1 MDEINS
7 IGKDKGSKILRNG
20 IIIMTVLIILILLL
34 FVFLYFCTDT
44 LKTNKQLFFKYASQL
59 IETEGA
65 KSENN
70 IQAFY
75 NKKQEMPYENEGK
88 FDFTIDLEEETNEQ
102 IDIANDFVINFSGK
116 NDKANKKTEQNIELK
131 YSDDVSWPLIYRQDG
146 DVYGIQTDYVS
157 SQYVAVEN
165 NNLKEFAEKIGI
177 SDTSD
182 IPDKIEFTNEMA
194 NIEYSPE
201 ELKEIKERYVSIL
214 ENQLREDQFQNQ
226 KNEDGSISYILTMT
240 NEELKNL
247 LIAILNELKTDEV
260 VLNKIN
266 DILLKINTESED
278 NIIETEDIEAIIQDL
293 QKLETEEGQMQ
304 LIVTKKDSS
313 LISMEFKQNDN
324 IIQLTKND
332 QGDNVNYT
340 ITINVKFDTGLSA
353 TDKIGAKIYFSV
365 GYSGLNE
372 LNNVKENYELEIEAL
387 TNDEEQAGKYT
398 YQFEN
403 TVNFVDSIDIEGL
416 NEENAMILNNYE
428 SEQIQNFIGQL
439 TQRIV
444 DVNTEQMQSI
454 GFEYGNP
461 MILMIPTTLEN
472 VLLTSNVNEVIVE
485 SDISETEKRTS
496 NEIVLKYEGDVKGSM
511 VKSLLSEVSRS
522 NNNNDNESQV
532 IVEFAGIGL
541 IKNEELSLARDYV
554 VMTNTYN
561 VSVEYDDNHRV
572 NKVIITG
579 EFEGLS
585 NNNNTSE

>member
-70 IQAFY
+70 LQAFY

-226 KNEDGSISYILTMT
+226 KNEDGSISYILTIT

-278 NIIETEDIEAIIQDL
+278 NMIETEDIEAIIQDL

-313 LISMEFKQNDN
+313 LISMKFKQNDN

-403 TVNFVDSIDIEGL
+403 TVNFVDSVDIEGL

-585 NNNNTSE
+585 NNNNTGE

>member
-20 IIIMTVLIILILLL
+20 IIIMTVLIIFILLL

-116 NDKANKKTEQNIELK
+116 NDKANKKAEQNIELK

-177 SDTSD
+177 SDTSN
-182 IPDKIEFTNEMA
+182 IPDKIEFTKEMA

-214 ENQLREDQFQNQ
+214 ENQLREDQFQNK
-226 KNEDGSISYILTMT
+226 KNEDGLISYILTMT

-278 NIIETEDIEAIIQDL
+278 NMLETEDIEAIIQDL

-313 LISMEFKQNDN
+313 LISMEFEQNDN

-340 ITINVKFDTGLSA
+340 ITVNVKLSA
-353 TDKIGAKIYFSV
+353 IDKIGAKIYFSV
-365 GYSGLNE
+365 AYSGLNE
-372 LNNVKENYELEIEAL
+372 LNNVKENYELGIEAL
-387 TNDEEQAGKYT
+387 TNDEEQVGKYT